1 MSRRG
6 AKTKRKA
13 DNMKQNRVHHGLLSR
28 VKAVG
33 CEAIVF
39 PTQPVL
45 PDRAEPCVVPWLA
58 AKQERRRNGFTLIE
72 LAVVLATVALLAA
85 MLLPALAQTRQNS
98 QVIECLANERQLS
111 TAALMFANDNSD
123 SLVPIGSLAFQPA
136 SLAVNPLTD
145 PAVARLLQPGGSLAQ
160 FCPGNLQ
167 NTMMTVGPYYNNWIK
182 AGLLYPYIQN
192 IAVYKCPAD
201 LSRCPYGASP
211 TFARPS
217 CRTYSVNCY
226 VGGMQ
231 LWNGNYKLYRKV
243 SDMNRPGP
251 SHTWVFIEESPASS
265 DDCYF
270 ALDPANPNYW
280 YNSPA
285 VLHGNASV
293 MTYADG
299 HSEVH
304 RWTDGNMIN
313 DKNPQNPPG
322 CNVPA
327 DPHSGDLAWLLSI
340 TTVHN

>member
-1 MSRRG
+1 
-6 AKTKRKA
+6 
-13 DNMKQNRVHHGLLSR
+13 MKQNRVHHGLLSR

-33 CEAIVF
+33 CEAMVF

-45 PDRAEPCVVPWLA
+45 PDRGRHCVVPWLA

-72 LAVVLATVALLAA
+72 LAVVLATLALLAA

-98 QVIECLANERQLS
+98 QVIECLANQRQL
-111 TAALMFANDNSD
+111 AVAWMMYARDNNDK
-123 SLVPIGSLAFQPA
+123 LVPVGSTMDQPA
-136 SLAVNPLTD
+136 SFAENPLTD
-145 PAVARLLQPGGSLAQ
+145 PQLQPGGSLAQ

-167 NTMMTVGPYYNNWIK
+167 SAAMTAGPYYTNWIK
-182 AGLLYPYIQN
+182 AGLIYPYVQN

-201 LSRCPYGASP
+201 LSRQPYGASP
-211 TFARPS
+211 IFAKYS
-217 CRTYSVNCY
+217 DRTYSVNCY

-231 LWNGNYKLYRKV
+231 WWDTNYKLYRKL

-251 SHTWVFIEESPASS
+251 AHTWVFIEESPASI

-270 ALDPANPNYW
+270 ALDPANPTLW

-285 VLHGNASV
+285 VLHGNWSV

-299 HSEVH
+299 HSEAH
-304 RWTDGNMIN
+304 RWMDANMIS
-313 DKNPQNPPG
+313 DVNPQVPPG

-327 DPHSGDLAWLLSI
+327 DPHSGDLAWLFSVS
-340 TTVHN
+340 TVHN

>member
-1 MSRRG
+1 
-6 AKTKRKA
+6 
-13 DNMKQNRVHHGLLSR
+13 MKQNRVHHGLLSR

-45 PDRAEPCVVPWLA
+45 PDRAKPCVVPWLA

-72 LAVVLATVALLAA
+72 LLVVLATVALLAA

-98 QVIECLANERQLS
+98 QVIECLANQRQL
-111 TAALMFANDNSD
+111 AVAWMMYARDNNDK
-123 SLVPIGSLAFQPA
+123 LVPVGSLQFQPP
-136 SLAVNPLTD
+136 SLGVNPLTD
-145 PAVARLLQPGGSLAQ
+145 PDLQPGGGLAQ

-167 NTMMTVGPYYNNWIK
+167 SSVMTAGHYYTNWIK
-182 AGLLYPYIQN
+182 AGLIYPYIQN

-201 LSRCPYGASP
+201 LSMVPYNFPA
-211 TFARPS
+211 TFPRPS
-217 CRTYSVNCY
+217 ERTYSVNCY

-231 LWNGNYKLYRKV
+231 WWNQNYKLYRKL

-251 SHTWVFIEESPASS
+251 SHTWVFIEESPASI

-270 ALDPANPNYW
+270 ALDPDNPNLW

-293 MTYADG
+293 ITYADG
-299 HSEVH
+299 HFEAH

-313 DKNPQNPPG
+313 DKNPQAPPG
-322 CNVPA
+322 YDVPA

>member
-1 MSRRG
+1 
-6 AKTKRKA
+6 
-13 DNMKQNRVHHGLLSR
+13 MKQNRVHHGLLNR

-45 PDRAEPCVVPWLA
+45 PDRVKPCVVPWLA

-72 LAVVLATVALLAA
+72 LAVVLATIALLAA

-98 QVIECLANERQLS
+98 QVIECLSNQRQL
-111 TAALMFANDNSD
+111 AVAWMMYARDNNDKT
-123 SLVPIGSLAFQPA
+123 VPVGSLSEQPA
-136 SLAVNPLTD
+136 IFAENPLND
-145 PAVARLLQPGGSLAQ
+145 VNLQPGGMLAQ

-167 NTMMTVGPYYNNWIK
+167 SIQMVAGPYYNNWIK
-182 AGLLYPYIQN
+182 AGLIYPYIQN
-192 IAVYKCPAD
+192 IAVYKCSAD
-201 LSRCPYGASP
+201 HSVFPFGKGLP
-211 TFARPS
+211 TD
-217 CRTYSVNCY
+217 RTYSVNCY
-226 VGGMQ
+226 VGGMR
-231 LWNGNYKLYRKV
+231 WWDPNYKLYRKL

-251 SHTWVFIEESPASS
+251 SHTWVFIEESPASI

-270 ALDPANPNYW
+270 ALDPDVTTMW

-293 MTYADG
+293 LTYADG

-304 RWTDGNMIN
+304 QWTDGFMIGG
-313 DKNPQNPPG
+313 KNPGTAPG

>member
-1 MSRRG
+1 
-6 AKTKRKA
+6 
-13 DNMKQNRVHHGLLSR
+13 MKQNRVHHGLLSR

-33 CEAIVF
+33 CGAMVF

-45 PDRAEPCVVPWLA
+45 PDRGRHCVVPWLA

-72 LAVVLATVALLAA
+72 LAVVLATIALLAA

-98 QVIECLANERQLS
+98 QVIECLANQRQL
-111 TAALMFANDNSD
+111 AVAWMMYARDNNDKT
-123 SLVPIGSLAFQPA
+123 VPVGSLSEQPA
-136 SLAVNPLTD
+136 NFAENPLND
-145 PAVARLLQPGGSLAQ
+145 VNLQPGGSLAQ

-167 NTMMTVGPYYNNWIK
+167 SVAMTAGRYYTNWIK
-182 AGLLYPYIQN
+182 AGLIYPYIQN
-192 IAVYKCPAD
+192 VAVYKCPAD
-201 LSRCPYGASP
+201 LSRCPFGASP
-211 TFARPS
+211 IFAKYS
-217 CRTYSVNCY
+217 DRTYSVNCY

-231 LWNGNYKLYRKV
+231 WWDPNYKLYRKL

-251 SHTWVFIEESPASS
+251 AMTWVFIEENPTSI

-270 ALDPANPNYW
+270 ALDPAQPTLW

-299 HSEVH
+299 HSDAH

-313 DKNPQNPPG
+313 DKNPQIPPG
-322 CNVPA
+322 IYVPA
-327 DPHSGDLAWLLSI
+327 DPHSGDLAWLLSVS
-340 TTVHN
+340 TVHN

>member
-13 DNMKQNRVHHGLLSR
+13 DNMKQNRIHQGLLSR

-33 CEAIVF
+33 CEAMVF
-39 PTQPVL
+39 PTPPVL
-45 PDRAEPCVVPWLA
+45 PDRAKPCVGPWLA

-72 LAVVLATVALLAA
+72 LLVVLATLALLAA

-98 QVIECLANERQLS
+98 QVIECLANQRQL
-111 TAALMFANDNSD
+111 AVAWMMYARDNNDK
-123 SLVPIGSLAFQPA
+123 LVPVGSFQYQPA
-136 SLAVNPLTD
+136 NFGENPLTE
-145 PAVARLLQPGGSLAQ
+145 PNLQPGGSLAQ

-167 NTMMTVGPYYNNWIK
+167 NTSMTAGHYYTNWIK
-182 AGLLYPYIQN
+182 AGLLYPYVQN

-201 LSRCPYGASP
+201 LSKLPYGASP
-211 TFARPS
+211 TFAVAAE
-217 CRTYSVNCY
+217 RTYSVNCY

-231 LWNGNYKLYRKV
+231 WWDPNYKLYRKL

-251 SHTWVFIEESPASS
+251 SHTWVFIEESPTSI

-270 ALDPANPNYW
+270 ALDPAVPNLW

-299 HSEVH
+299 HSEAH
-304 RWTDGNMIN
+304 RWTDANMISGV
-313 DKNPQNPPG
+313 NPQNPAQPRYD
-322 CNVPA
+322 VPA
-327 DPHSGDLAWLLSI
+327 DPHSGDLAWLFSVS
-340 TTVHN
+340 TVHN

>member
-1 MSRRG
+1 MVC
-6 AKTKRKA
+6 RK
-13 DNMKQNRVHHGLLSR
+13 
-28 VKAVG
+28 
-33 CEAIVF
+33 
-39 PTQPVL
+39 
-45 PDRAEPCVVPWLA
+45 
-58 AKQERRRNGFTLIE
+58 GFTLIE
-72 LAVVLATVALLAA
+72 LLVVLATLALLAA

-98 QVIECLANERQLS
+98 QVIECVANQRQL
-111 TAALMFANDNSD
+111 AVAWMMYARDNNDK
-123 SLVPIGSLAFQPA
+123 LVPVGSLSEQPA
-136 SLAVNPLTD
+136 FLGENPLTD
-145 PAVARLLQPGGSLAQ
+145 TQLQPGGMLAQ

-167 NTMMTVGPYYNNWIK
+167 SVAMTVGRYYTNWIK

-201 LSRCPYGASP
+201 LSRCPYGASS
-211 TFARPS
+211 TFAKAS
-217 CRTYSVNCY
+217 DRTYSVNCY

-231 LWNGNYKLYRKV
+231 LWNGNYKLYRKL

-251 SHTWVFIEESPASS
+251 AHTWVFIEESAASI

-270 ALDPANPNYW
+270 ALDPAVQNLW

-285 VLHGNASV
+285 VLHDNASV
-293 MTYADG
+293 LTYADG

-304 RWTDGNMIN
+304 RWTDANMIS
-313 DKNPQNPPG
+313 DKNPGTPPG